1 MVSTGKTVA
10 VYLGIALL
18 FAFAVLS
25 GVLPILRNWGISICS
40 FSGHSIKCWVCR
52 SDGDP
57 KCADPFDNRQP
68 TLIFHH
74 DENDGDDDVQVV
86 PNHRLPA
93 RSQERAHARP

>member
-1 MVSTGKTVA
+1 M
-10 VYLGIALL
+10 
-18 FAFAVLS
+18 
-25 GVLPILRNWGISICS
+25 
-40 FSGHSIKCWVCR
+40 CR

-68 TLIFHH
+68 VLIFHH
-74 DENDGDDDVQVV
+74 HDVDGDVDDDVDGDVDGDVDDDVDGDVDDDVDGDVQVV

>member
-1 MVSTGKTVA
+1 M
-10 VYLGIALL
+10 
-18 FAFAVLS
+18 
-25 GVLPILRNWGISICS
+25 
-40 FSGHSIKCWVCR
+40 CR

-68 TLIFHH
+68 VLIFHH
-74 DENDGDDDVQVV
+74 HDVDDDIDGDVDGDVDDDVDGDVDDDVDGDVQVV

>member
-1 MVSTGKTVA
+1 M
-10 VYLGIALL
+10 
-18 FAFAVLS
+18 
-25 GVLPILRNWGISICS
+25 
-40 FSGHSIKCWVCR
+40 CR

-68 TLIFHH
+68 VLIFHH
-74 DENDGDDDVQVV
+74 HDVDDDVDGDVDDDVDGDVQVV

>member
-1 MVSTGKTVA
+1 M
-10 VYLGIALL
+10 
-18 FAFAVLS
+18 
-25 GVLPILRNWGISICS
+25 
-40 FSGHSIKCWVCR
+40 CR

-68 TLIFHH
+68 VLIFHH
-74 DENDGDDDVQVV
+74 HDVDDVDEDDVDDDFDDNVNDDGDDDIDDDVDGDVQVV